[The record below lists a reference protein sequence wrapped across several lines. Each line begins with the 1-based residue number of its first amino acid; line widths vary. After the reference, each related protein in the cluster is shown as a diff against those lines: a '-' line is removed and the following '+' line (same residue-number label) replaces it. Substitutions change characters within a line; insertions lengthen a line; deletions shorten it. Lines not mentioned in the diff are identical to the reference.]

1 MLQLDSFS
9 GKMSA
14 KMRSLAKLDSAS
26 AALRA
31 APARMSIMVS
41 PEEVRL
47 SQLIY
52 TYDNPVSRKH
62 LEQAREV
69 LIQGG
74 LVAYPTD
81 VNWAC
86 GCLCDHKGAAR
97 RLQQLKATQGLAP
110 KPIAFMFA
118 SLAQLSAYAEL
129 NTQAFRILKKIL
141 PGPYTV
147 ILSSHKRLPKII
159 ADKRKEIGIRIP
171 DSELLLRLSERL
183 PVPLATVS
191 LTLPGQVRG
200 DEPPARPRFGH
211 EIAAAYEHDIDLIL
225 DLSTELS
232 YRETTV
238 IRLVADQVGLVR
250 RGDEPM
256 EPWLAAMLSQEA

>member
-1 MLQLDSFS
+1 M
-9 GKMSA
+9 
-14 KMRSLAKLDSAS
+14 
-26 AALRA
+26 
-31 APARMSIMVS
+31 
-41 PEEVRL
+41 
-47 SQLIY
+47 SQLLY
-52 TYDNPVSRKH
+52 TYDNPVSLKH

-86 GCLCDHKGAAR
+86 GCLCDHKRALG
-97 RLQQLKATQGLAP
+97 RLQQLKTTALAQGLAP

-118 SLAQLSAYAEL
+118 SLAQLSTYAEL
-129 NTQAFRILKKIL
+129 NTQAFRVLKKIL

-147 ILSSHKRLPKII
+147 ILNSHKRLPKII

-171 DSELLLRLSERL
+171 DSELMLRLGERL

-191 LTLPGQVRG
+191 LTLGGQVKAT
-200 DEPPARPRFGH
+200 EPPARPRFGH
-211 EIAAAYEHDIDLIL
+211 EIAAAYEHEIDLIL

-238 IRLVADQVGLVR
+238 IRLVAGQMGLVR
-250 RGDEPM
+250 RGDEPI
-256 EPWLAAMLSQEA
+256 EPWLAAMLSQES